1 MDQFV
6 VSVSISPTC
15 RHLLLGLASS
25 RALSVASRDHMLPTL
40 WAQVYKIPDKV
51 FQTKLTA
58 SSGSSSRGGGGSSS
72 SADPPL
78 PLGGLLEMK
87 KSSPEEQGMLLHVR
101 DLNQTT
107 DVGMTS
113 LNCIRWIPT
122 AGQGFVLG
130 TNKGH
135 LKVIH

>member
-25 RALSVASRDHMLPTL
+25 RAVTVIARDPSLPTL
-40 WAQVYKIPDKV
+40 WAKV
-51 FQTKLTA
+51 FEIPVRLFDARPKTEAPDAANDPRPGSWRTGRGPTRSPGPRRA
-58 SSGSSSRGGGGSSS
+58 SS
-72 SADPPL
+72 L
-78 PLGGLLEMK
+78 PVAREIL
-87 KSSPEEQGMLLHVR
+87 
-101 DLNQTT
+101 QTSE
-107 DVGMTS
+107 VGVTS

-122 AGQGFVLG
+122 AGQGLVLG

-135 LKVIH
+135 LKVIS